1 LIVFCALSLQQRWLV
16 LIRDTRS
23 GGLLGVYNYFRLP
36 IDAVPDIT
44 NVQVQIN
51 TEAPGYSPLEAEQRV
66 TLAAGSRCW
75 AGCHG
80 CRTVARCHATDC
92 RRSRWCSRKGQT
104 FTFARQ
110 LVSERLQAAR
120 NQLPSG
126 LDPVLGPI
134 STGLG
139 EISQWTVEAEP
150 GTRKADGSPYDTTDL
165 RTLQDW
171 VVKPQLRTLPG
182 VTEINSIGGFQK
194 QYLVAPYPE
203 KLASYGLSIADVMA
217 ALARNNANVG
227 AGYIERRGE
236 QYLIR
241 APGQVQ
247 SLDDLRAIVI
257 KTDDSVPVYLR
268 DVADIAFG
276 RELRTG
282 AATENGREVVLGTAF
297 MLIGENSR
305 TVAERVKQKLAE
317 VQKSL
322 PEGVQ
327 AVLVYDRTKLVDATI
342 ATVQKNLLEGA
353 LLVIAVLFAF
363 LGNYPRSPDYGCR
376 DPAGHADDDHGH
388 GEPTR

>member
-1 LIVFCALSLQQRWLV
+1 
-16 LIRDTRS
+16 
-23 GGLLGVYNYFRLP
+23 
-36 IDAVPDIT
+36 
-44 NVQVQIN
+44 
-51 TEAPGYSPLEAEQRV
+51 
-66 TLAAGSRCW
+66 
-75 AGCHG
+75 
-80 CRTVARCHATDC
+80 
-92 RRSRWCSRKGQT
+92 
-104 FTFARQ
+104 
-110 LVSERLQAAR
+110 
-120 NQLPSG
+120 
-126 LDPVLGPI
+126 
-134 STGLG
+134 
-139 EISQWTVEAEP
+139 
-150 GTRKADGSPYDTTDL
+150 
-165 RTLQDW
+165 
-171 VVKPQLRTLPG
+171 

-203 KLASYGLSIADVMA
+203 KLAAYGLSLADVMDV
-217 ALARNNANVG
+217 LARNNANVS

-268 DVADIAFG
+268 DVADIG
-276 RELRTG
+276 YGKELRTG

-305 TVAERVKQKLAE
+305 TVAERVKQKLVE

-363 LGNYPRSPDYGCR
+363 FGQLSAQP
-376 DPAGHADDDHGH
+376 
-388 GEPTR
+388 